1 VDLQM
6 RAMIEAVSK
15 GQYLPGLDP
24 HLMPKVVDA
33 ARSSAFASP
42 SAFADPSFTAME
54 LNFLPGVERFSE
66 LICPLGVNQLMA
78 IPLLYWPSFFIFTG
92 IVEGQSLTT
101 VMTTLHQRLPGLMKA
116 NLMFWIPAQGFQFA
130 AVPVDEQAVY
140 VASMGVIWN
149 GILATIMA
157 PKPAA
162 EKAAESLT
170 RTVVAKSEEADPL
183 ASADADAAMI
193 GIVTRDTNAEVR
205 EELEEVSANDLNVTG
220 VPSR

>member
-1 VDLQM
+1 
-6 RAMIEAVSK
+6 
-15 GQYLPGLDP
+15 
-24 HLMPKVVDA
+24 
-33 ARSSAFASP
+33 
-42 SAFADPSFTAME
+42 
-54 LNFLPGVERFSE
+54 
-66 LICPLGVNQLMA
+66 
-78 IPLLYWPSFFIFTG
+78 
-92 IVEGQSLTT
+92 
-101 VMTTLHQRLPGLMKA
+101 
-116 NLMFWIPAQGFQFA
+116 
-130 AVPVDEQAVY
+130 
-140 VASMGVIWN
+140 MGVIWN